1 MKKKFIIILLFILNF
16 NLAQSIADNINEIE
30 LDGMSLGTSLLNFT
44 SENEIKKN
52 KLNYFEDERQYYIVF
67 YNKNL
72 SKFDDMEIYLKTNDK
87 NYIIKSINAGIY
99 PKNLKECIKTKDN
112 FISEISLAL
121 NLEFQQDNNMHDYYT
136 NSFIYGDV
144 AYLDKGFIT
153 IDCMF
158 FDEKDKKKFP
168 GLVDNLS
175 LTLSSNEVAEW
186 MRAGYK

>member
-87 NYIIKSINAGIY
+87 NYTIKSINAGIY
-99 PKNLKECIKTKDN
+99 PKNLKECIKTKDR
-112 FISEISLAL
+112 FR
-121 NLEFQQDNNMHDYYT
+121 FKKRYY
-136 NSFIYGDV
+136 
-144 AYLDKGFIT
+144 
-153 IDCMF
+153 
-158 FDEKDKKKFP
+158 
-168 GLVDNLS
+168 
-175 LTLSSNEVAEW
+175 
-186 MRAGYK
+186 R